1 MTWNCKLVQLKSFWS
16 PLPLKSP
23 TPKPTVAQDCL
34 VSVFPSLFFVIS
46 LVSSGLSS
54 KRSSKLV
61 LLTFVSAFH
70 CCLGCFLPTIDHG
83 LCHLC
88 TLNKSLILLV
98 FSLPHNAQTY
108 NFHAIY
114 KWQLSGASENVWN
127 ICTWYLLYDFMTPN
141 ETKFWQKIIKEMNK
155 CIVSNILY

>member
-1 MTWNCKLVQLKSFWS
+1 M
-16 PLPLKSP
+16 
-23 TPKPTVAQDCL
+23 
-34 VSVFPSLFFVIS
+34 SVFPSLFFVIS

-88 TLNKSLILLV
+88 TLNKSIILLV
-98 FSLPHNAQTY
+98 FSLQMYHTMPKLTTFMQYTNESFLVPVKMFGTY
-108 NFHAIY
+108 VHVLGTCFMVLWHQMKQNFD
-114 KWQLSGASENVWN
+114 K
-127 ICTWYLLYDFMTPN
+127 
-141 ETKFWQKIIKEMNK
+141 KIIKERKK
-155 CIVSNILY
+155 CIVSIILYYNKSEVAMKLNI